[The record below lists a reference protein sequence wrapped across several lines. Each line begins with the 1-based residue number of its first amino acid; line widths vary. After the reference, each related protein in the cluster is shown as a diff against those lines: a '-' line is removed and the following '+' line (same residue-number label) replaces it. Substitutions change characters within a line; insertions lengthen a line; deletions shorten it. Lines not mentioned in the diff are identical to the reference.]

1 MLRVGIVGCGNIA
14 SVLAS
19 TMEKMQDEVR
29 IEAVASRSQEK
40 AQEFAGKYGVQKAYG
55 SYEELYRDSDV
66 DLVYVAVPHSHH
78 HAVIMEALEYG
89 KNILSEKAFTVNEAE
104 AREVFRKAEE
114 KGCFVGEA
122 IWTRYMPSRFM
133 IREAIDAGK
142 IGRVTSISANLG
154 YKISHKERIQD
165 PRLAGGALLD
175 IGIYPLNFA
184 LMAMG
189 DDTIT
194 GMAGLCVKGETGVD
208 MSENMTL
215 TFHSGVTASISADAE
230 AVTDRKGWIYGTEGS
245 IEVINVNNPERINI
259 YSADRSPVLRESI
272 EITHEISGYEYE
284 IRAAAAAISAGKKE
298 PDEMPWSE
306 TLRVMRLMD
315 TFRKVWGIKLGS
327 EIE

>member
-29 IEAVASRSQEK
+29 IEAVASRSLEK

-78 HAVIMEALEYG
+78 HDVIMEALEHG

-215 TFHSGVTASISADAE
+215 TFQSGVTASISADAE

-259 YSADRSPVLRESI
+259 YSADRSPVLRESL

-315 TFRKVWGIKLGS
+315 IFRKVWGIKLGS
-327 EIE
+327 ELE